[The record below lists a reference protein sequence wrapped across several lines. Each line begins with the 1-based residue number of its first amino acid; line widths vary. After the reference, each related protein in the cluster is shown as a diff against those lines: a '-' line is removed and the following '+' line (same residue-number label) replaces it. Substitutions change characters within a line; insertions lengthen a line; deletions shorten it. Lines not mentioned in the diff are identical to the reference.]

1 MIIDFF
7 IHAMLAGMMLAL
19 IAAPLGC
26 FVVWRKMSYFG
37 DAIAHSSLL
46 GVVLGLTFDVPLLLT
61 IVPIAMLL
69 AVVLNKMQSTALLSV
84 DTLLGVLAHI
94 SLASGV
100 VLLALNPTITVDIM
114 AYLFGDILAVS
125 ESDLMTMSVLSFL
138 VTLTLWWA
146 WKPLMMMTVSEELA
160 QIRGVKVDRY
170 RLLLMLMI
178 AVTVAVS
185 IKLVGLLLI
194 TSMLILP
201 AAVAR
206 YYSRS
211 PLQMLVTAIFIALIA
226 IGGGLY
232 SSFLWDT
239 PTGPSIVLAAGAMFI
254 MAYLSSH
261 FSMLRKKRG
270 LS

>member
-7 IHAMLAGMMLAL
+7 LHAMLAGVMLAV

-26 FVVWRKMSYFG
+26 FVVWRRMSYFG
-37 DAIAHSSLL
+37 DAVAHSALL
-46 GVVLGLTFDVPLLLT
+46 GVVLGVSFDIPLLLA
-61 IVPIAMLL
+61 IVPVAVLMALL
-69 AVVLNKMQSTALLSV
+69 LNKLESGTRLST
-84 DTLLGVLAHI
+84 DTLLGILAHI
-94 SLASGV
+94 GLALGV
-100 VLLALNPTITVDIM
+100 TLLALTPHITVDLM

-125 ESDLMTMSVLSFL
+125 SDDLMAMYILASMILFL
-138 VTLTLWWA
+138 LWLY
-146 WKPLMMMTVSEELA
+146 WKPLVMMTVSEELA
-160 QIRGVKVDRY
+160 RVRGVNIERY

-185 IKLVGLLLI
+185 LKLVGLLLI

-201 AAVAR
+201 AAIAR

-211 PLQMLVTAIFIALIA
+211 PLQMVVLAVFVALIA

-239 PTGPSIVLAAGAMFI
+239 PTGPSIVLMAGALFI
-254 MAYLSSH
+254 SASLSNRVLA
-261 FSMLRKKRG
+261 FRRG
-270 LS
+270 RASV